1 MRRIPGTVSQHGCC
15 VKLGANK
22 YWGLRALDHIGPYH
36 PVSCS
41 STVRDCIPSGDPAR
55 TVTHGSWKL
64 VKLTKQAT
72 RDSSL
77 TGLSDFIEMTVATQP
92 AGSWSFLTSART
104 RDRGKVKPFSAC
116 MSSSGFPLSEE
127 GQVQDVFQE
136 EALSSIGGPYSL
148 VCIPSPAQPDAPP

>member
-15 VKLGANK
+15 VKLGVSK
-22 YWGLRALDHIGPYH
+22 YWDLRALDHIGPYH

-55 TVTHGSWKL
+55 TVTHGSQKL
-64 VKLTKQAT
+64 VNQTSNKRLFPGRPQSLY
-72 RDSSL
+72 RNDSSH
-77 TGLSDFIEMTVATQP
+77 QP
-92 AGSWSFLTSART
+92 AGSWSVLASART
-104 RDRGKVKPFSAC
+104 RDRGKVQPFSAC